1 MGPPAGEDHM
11 SPRGPHQSLILN
23 HPSYFAAG
31 LYTCS
36 LTLQPVTDQ
45 QTRALSMSM
54 TNVLVQG
61 VLEGSVFSGE
71 ETSTILPLEPGL
83 YSDQSELLL
92 SNLHP
97 SAELTIYGPTP
108 ALSNLEVSQ
117 KQKEKKKQKRDS

>member
-1 MGPPAGEDHM
+1 
-11 SPRGPHQSLILN
+11 
-23 HPSYFAAG
+23 
-31 LYTCS
+31 
-36 LTLQPVTDQ
+36 
-45 QTRALSMSM
+45 MSM